1 MDFSDHYT
9 PATAALEPVA
19 IREIADRIAGSG
31 DDVISLAAGWPDERT
46 FPASVLD
53 DLTGDVLA
61 ERPGESLQYGTT
73 RGYERLRAQVAGRLN
88 DRHGLD
94 HDAENVLI
102 TAGSQQALYLL
113 SRAFVADGDEVAV
126 GAPTYVAA
134 LAAFRSYR
142 DPEVLPVPLDDD
154 GLRVDALA
162 ERLDAGADPTFVY
175 TVPTFQN
182 PTGTTLAPERR
193 DRLVD
198 LAATHDFVVVEDQPY
213 RDLRYAGD
221 PLDPLVARAPDRVV
235 HLGSFSK
242 VLAPGMRLGYVAAPA
257 DLIRQLEVIKQPID
271 LQTNVFAQHVVS
283 EYVATG
289 AIDEAVERTRSLY
302 REKRD
307 AMFAALEG
315 TFPDDVTWTRPDGGM
330 FLWVDLPDGVDADA
344 MLADALDAG
353 VAYIPGNAFY
363 VDAADPG
370 AGTNSLRLCFS
381 YADPGEIREGVA
393 RLADVLRATRGE

>member
-1 MDFSDHYT
+1 MDLADHYA

-19 IREIADRIAGSG
+19 IREIADRIADSG

-46 FPASVLD
+46 FPAPVLD
-53 DLTGDVLA
+53 ELTGDVLA
-61 ERPGESLQYGTT
+61 ERPDEALQYGTT
-73 RGYERLRAQVAGRLN
+73 RGYRRLREQVVARLN

-94 HDAENVLI
+94 YGPENVLI

-113 SRAFVADGDEVAV
+113 ARAFVADGDEIAV

-142 DPEVLPVPLDDD
+142 DPEVVPVPLDDD

-162 ERLDAGADPTFVY
+162 DRLAAGASPTLLY

-182 PTGTTLAPERR
+182 PTGTTLSAARR
-193 DRLVD
+193 DRLVET
-198 LAATHDFVVVEDQPY
+198 AAAHDVPIVEDQPY
-213 RDLRYAGD
+213 RDLRYDGD
-221 PLDPLVARAPDRVV
+221 PREPLVARAPDRVV
-235 HLGSFSK
+235 HVGSFSK
-242 VLAPGMRLGYVAAPA
+242 VLAPGMRLGYVVAPA
-257 DLIRQLEVIKQPID
+257 DLIRQLEVIKQPVD

-307 AMFAALEG
+307 AAFAALEER
-315 TFPDDVTWTRPDGGM
+315 FPDEVTWTRPDGGM

-353 VAYIPGNAFY
+353 VAYVPGDAFY
-363 VDAADPG
+363 VDAADPDAG
-370 AGTNSLRLCFS
+370 ASSLRLCFA
-381 YADPGEIREGVA
+381 YADVDEIREGVA
-393 RLADVLRATRGE
+393 RLADVLRTTRGE